1 MADREEFQK
10 KLAELLAKAAAQ
22 GNRMTQEELAAFFRD
37 ENLTEEQM
45 ELVVEFLMAQKIE
58 VAGYTGHASEKAGEE
73 DPRASLTEQ
82 EKAYVAEYLQD
93 ISNMDVTNEQEAMLD
108 YYLPKVVEEAI
119 KVHTTGAFIGDL
131 IQEGSLSLMMAMSE
145 AEGEPVEEEFLEKVR
160 MDMQMTLESQSET
173 KRQEDKMVQ
182 KVSDLDETIRN
193 MKEEYGRKVS
203 VDEVADR
210 MQISEDD
217 VADILKL
224 AGEEVEEEEE

>member
-58 VAGYTGHASEKAGEE
+58 VAGYTGHASEKAEEE
-73 DPRASLTEQ
+73 DSKASLTEQ

-119 KVHTTGAFIGDL
+119 KVHTAAAFIGDL

-145 AEGEPVEEEFLEKVR
+145 AEGEPVEEEILKKVR

-217 VADILKL
+217 VADIMKL
-224 AGEEVEEEEE
+224 AGEEIKDEEE

>member
-93 ISNMDVTNEQEAMLD
+93 ISNMDVTNAGLLSSESCRGSNQ
-108 YYLPKVVEEAI
+108 
-119 KVHTTGAFIGDL
+119 GAYNRCIYWRSDPG
-131 IQEGSLSLMMAMSE
+131 GK
-145 AEGEPVEEEFLEKVR
+145 P
-160 MDMQMTLESQSET
+160 ES
-173 KRQEDKMVQ
+173 
-182 KVSDLDETIRN
+182 
-193 MKEEYGRKVS
+193 
-203 VDEVADR
+203 
-210 MQISEDD
+210 DD
-217 VADILKL
+217 
-224 AGEEVEEEEE
+224 GNE

>member
-1 MADREEFQK
+1 
-10 KLAELLAKAAAQ
+10 
-22 GNRMTQEELAAFFRD
+22 
-37 ENLTEEQM
+37 
-45 ELVVEFLMAQKIE
+45 
-58 VAGYTGHASEKAGEE
+58 
-73 DPRASLTEQ
+73 
-82 EKAYVAEYLQD
+82 
-93 ISNMDVTNEQEAMLD
+93 MDVTNEQEAMLD

-145 AEGEPVEEEFLEKVR
+145 AEGEPVEEEILEKVR
-160 MDMQMTLESQSET
+160 MDMQMTLET

-217 VADILKL
+217 VADIMKL
-224 AGEEVEEEEE
+224 AGEEIKDEE

>member
-10 KLAELLAKAAAQ
+10 KLTELLAKAAAQ
-22 GNRMTQEELAAFFRD
+22 GNRMTQEELAAFFCD

-58 VAGYTGHASEKAGEE
+58 VAGYTGRAGEKAEEE

-82 EKAYVAEYLQD
+82 EKVYVAEYLQD

-119 KVHTTGAFIGDL
+119 KVHTAGSFIGDL

-145 AEGEPVEEEFLEKVR
+145 AEGEPVETEILKKVR

-217 VADILKL
+217 VADIMKL
-224 AGEEVEEEEE
+224 AGEEIKDEEE

>member
-93 ISNMDVTNEQEAMLD
+93 ISNMDVTNEQEA
-108 YYLPKVVEEAI
+108 I

-145 AEGEPVEEEFLEKVR
+145 AEGEPVEEEILEKVR

>member
-1 MADREEFQK
+1 MIRGNAG
-10 KLAELLAKAAAQ
+10 LLS
-22 GNRMTQEELAAFFRD
+22 
-37 ENLTEEQM
+37 
-45 ELVVEFLMAQKIE
+45 
-58 VAGYTGHASEKAGEE
+58 SE
-73 DPRASLTEQ
+73 SC
-82 EKAYVAEYLQD
+82 
-93 ISNMDVTNEQEAMLD
+93 
-108 YYLPKVVEEAI
+108 EEAI

-145 AEGEPVEEEFLEKVR
+145 AEGEPVEEEILEKVR

-217 VADILKL
+217 VADIMKL
-224 AGEEVEEEEE
+224 AGEEIKDEE

>member
-145 AEGEPVEEEFLEKVR
+145 AEGEPVEEEILEKVR
-160 MDMQMTLESQSET
+160 MDMQMTLES
-173 KRQEDKMVQ
+173 RQEDKMVQ